1 MHRKV
6 NIYILAA
13 VIVLL
18 LMSFSGCATIIK
30 GGSPQGVY
38 FKSEPPDAKVT
49 VIDLRNGNVI
59 SSTKAPQGVLLPK
72 GSGYFK
78 YGKYNATFEKEG
90 YHKKEVYLEGD
101 VNGWYVA
108 GNIVF
113 GGLIG
118 WLIVDPLT
126 GAMWSFDPEQI
137 SVLLNLK
144 GVADPIGFNA
154 DEFKPPLSME
164 KLWAAISADKYEIKF
179 KEPGNTIANLNE
191 ILEVPDLYDKLY
203 NKDKLP
209 KKGGDVSL
217 PLDIN
222 DLKNQTA
229 DCRKAQVKFI
239 GLNFDQQSKLRK
251 LNRQLLEVAYPNET
265 PKKQ

>member
-1 MHRKV
+1 MK
-6 NIYILAA
+6 IYIRILA
-13 VIVLL
+13 IFFVLF
-18 LMSFSGCATIIK
+18 SFSGCATIIK

-59 SSTKAPQGVLLPK
+59 TSTKTPQVVLLPK
-72 GSGYFK
+72 SNGYFK

-90 YHKKEVYLEGD
+90 YDRKEVYLEGD

-108 GNIVF
+108 GNIIF

-126 GAMWSFDPEQI
+126 GAMWTFDPEQI

-154 DEFKPPLSME
+154 DEFKPPLSVE

-179 KEPGNTIANLNE
+179 RGPENTIANLNE
-191 ILEVPDLYDKLY
+191 MLEVPDLYDKLY

-209 KKGGDVSL
+209 KKSGDVSL
-217 PLDIN
+217 PPDIN
-222 DLKNQTA
+222 EMKNQTA
-229 DCRKAQVKFI
+229 DYRNAQVKFI

-251 LNRQLLEVAYPNET
+251 LNRGLLEVAYPNET
-265 PKKQ
+265 PKK

>member
-1 MHRKV
+1 MNRNV
-6 NIYILAA
+6 NIYILTFA
-13 VIVLL
+13 IVFL

-38 FKSEPPDAKVT
+38 FKSEPPDAKLT

-59 SSTKAPQGVLLPK
+59 TSTKTPQVVLLPK

-90 YHKKEVYLEGD
+90 YDRKEVYLEGD
-101 VNGWYVA
+101 VNGWYAA

-154 DEFKPPLSME
+154 DEFKPPLSVE

-179 KEPGNTIANLNE
+179 RGPENTIANLNE
-191 ILEVPDLYDKLY
+191 MLEVPDLYGKLY

-217 PLDIN
+217 PPDIN
-222 DLKNQTA
+222 ELKNQTA
-229 DCRKAQVKFI
+229 DYRDAQIKFI

-251 LNRQLLEVAYPNET
+251 LNRRLLEVAYPNET
-265 PKKQ
+265 PKK